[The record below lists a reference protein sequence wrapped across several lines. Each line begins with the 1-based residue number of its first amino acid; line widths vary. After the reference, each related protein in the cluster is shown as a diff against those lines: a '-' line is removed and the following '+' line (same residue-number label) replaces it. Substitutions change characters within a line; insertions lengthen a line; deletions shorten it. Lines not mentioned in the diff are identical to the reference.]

1 MLVAGRLSTIGL
13 ITLVISAFAAS
24 AAGAEDPST
33 GWDEATGI
41 YKMIFPVAGD
51 TDYDDTWGACR
62 GPGCRRRHEGT
73 DIMADKMVPIV
84 AVAAGTVG
92 WILDEQGGRCCAMAV
107 NHDDGW
113 RTWYIHM
120 NNDTPGTD
128 DGMGWGF
135 AAGIEPGV
143 HVEAG
148 QIIGY
153 VGDSGNAETTPP
165 HLHFELQRPDG
176 EEINPYDHLRAAE
189 AAATDDGSPDGD
201 ADDGPSEMRIRE
213 VRARIV

>member
-1 MLVAGRLSTIGL
+1 
-13 ITLVISAFAAS
+13 
-24 AAGAEDPST
+24 
-33 GWDEATGI
+33 
-41 YKMIFPVAGD
+41 
-51 TDYDDTWGACR
+51 
-62 GPGCRRRHEGT
+62 
-73 DIMADKMVPIV
+73 
-84 AVAAGTVG
+84 
-92 WILDEQGGRCCAMAV
+92 
-107 NHDDGW
+107 
-113 RTWYIHM
+113 M

-165 HLHFELQRPDG
+165 HLHFEQRPDG

>member
-1 MLVAGRLSTIGL
+1 
-13 ITLVISAFAAS
+13 
-24 AAGAEDPST
+24 
-33 GWDEATGI
+33 
-41 YKMIFPVAGD
+41 
-51 TDYDDTWGACR
+51 
-62 GPGCRRRHEGT
+62 
-73 DIMADKMVPIV
+73 MADKMVPIV

-92 WILDEQGGRCCAMAV
+92 WVRDEQGGTCCAMAV

-176 EEINPYDHLRAAE
+176 EEISPLRPS
-189 AAATDDGSPDGD
+189 TRRGGS
-201 ADDGPSEMRIRE
+201 RKR
-213 VRARIV
+213 

>member
-1 MLVAGRLSTIGL
+1 MAGRLSTIGL

-24 AAGAEDPST
+24 AAKGEDPST

-41 YKMIFPVAGD
+41 YEMIFPVAGD
-51 TDYDDTWGACR
+51 NDYDDTWGACR
-62 GPGCRRRHEGT
+62 GSGCRRSHQGT
-73 DIMADKMVPIV
+73 DIMADKMVPIM

-92 WILDEQGGRCCAMAV
+92 WVLDQQGGRCCAMAI

-135 AAGIEPGV
+135 APGIEPGV

-189 AAATDDGSPDGD
+189 AAAIDDGSPDGD
-201 ADDGPSEMRIRE
+201 ADNDPSEMRIRE
-213 VRARIV
+213 VRARFV